1 MTFIPGRNEFLEILQ
16 GDCAKAYIAD
26 NFAKYAHW
34 TELTRFLARYELFKL
49 VANVKGS
56 ICECGLKS
64 GAGFMQWCQL
74 TRLLDPLGANRDVIG
89 FDTFKGFPSI
99 SGKDGAFPKVGDL
112 SDTPLEELIGCV
124 KMHFGAAALENTLLI
139 EGDFMETADV
149 FIKNN
154 PHCILALLFL
164 DFDLYDPTKKAL
176 EVFLPRMPRG
186 AVIAFD
192 EINNRRFP
200 GETSAVLEIIG
211 IKNLE
216 LKTFSFNPD
225 VCYHIL

>member
-1 MTFIPGRNEFLEILQ
+1 MTFIVGRNEFLEVLQ
-16 GDCAKAYIAD
+16 GEYAKAYIAD
-26 NFAKYAHW
+26 NFAKYSHW
-34 TELTRFLARYELFKL
+34 LELSRFLARYELFKL

-74 TRLLDPLGANRDVIG
+74 TRMLDPIGVNRAIIG
-89 FDTFKGFPSI
+89 FDTFEGFPSVTD
-99 SGKDGAFPKVGDL
+99 KDGSFPKVGDL
-112 SDTPLEELIGCV
+112 SDTTVEELTCCI
-124 KMHFGAAALENTLLI
+124 KLHFGFAVPDNIVTI
-139 EGDFMETADV
+139 KGDFMETGDV
-149 FIKNN
+149 FVKDN

-164 DFDLYDPTKKAL
+164 DFDLYEPTKKAIEL
-176 EVFLPRMPRG
+176 FLPRMPKG
-186 AVIAFD
+186 AIIAFD

-200 GETSAVLEIIG
+200 GETLAVLETIG

-216 LKTFSFNPD
+216 LKTFPFNPD